1 MNPQTQRYGL
11 VDMGTQA
18 IRWQIVE
25 VNTDGTRLV
34 LQSEREPV
42 RLGSELFQTGSIPEP
57 VIADAAEVFVRFR
70 DACTHHGVER
80 IRAIATAAAREARN
94 GQELLRRIEQSS
106 GIAVEVI
113 TGEEEARLLFR
124 AIESRLDLTGRRT
137 LVADV
142 GGGSVELLAIE
153 DGHLTGTGSFP
164 YGALRLLAAMVA
176 DGTRDD
182 PQSARAHLGEFL
194 EQARRF
200 LGDRHVDSY
209 VITGGGSTS
218 LANLLQKRGRARVVE
233 GVESYP
239 TVAAANL
246 VEELAR
252 MSLEERLKIPELPD
266 DRADTVVAG
275 GTIYLSLARLVR
287 ADHLLVPRVGL
298 RDGMLLEISGGA
310 HA

>member
-11 VDMGTQA
+11 VDMGTHA
-18 IRWQIVE
+18 IRLQIVE
-25 VNTDGTRLV
+25 VNTDGTCLV
-34 LQSEREPV
+34 LQSERKPV

-57 VIADAAEVFVRFR
+57 VIADAAEVFARFR
-70 DACTHHGVER
+70 DACTHHGVEQ
-80 IRAIATAAAREARN
+80 IRAIASAAAREAHN

-124 AIESRLDLTGRRT
+124 AIESRIDLTGGRT

-153 DGHLTGTGSFP
+153 GGHLNAIGSFP

-176 DGTRDD
+176 DGARDD
-182 PQSARAHLGEFL
+182 PQAVRAQLGEFL
-194 EQARRF
+194 DQAKRF
-200 LGDRHVDSY
+200 LDDRPVDSY

-218 LANLLQKRGRARVVE
+218 LANLLQKRGRVRVVD
-233 GVESYP
+233 GVESYS

-266 DRADTVVAG
+266 DRADTIVAG
-275 GTIYLSLARLVR
+275 GTIYLSLAELVR

-298 RDGMLLEISGGA
+298 RDGMLLEVSGGA